1 MSFIASMHTKNS
13 KIKPRLVNDL
23 ESHKDKDLELTTR
36 INQLNFT
43 KARQNYTQDV

>member
-1 MSFIASMHTKNS
+1 MHTKNS

-43 KARQNYTQDV
+43 KASQNYTQDV

>member
-1 MSFIASMHTKNS
+1 MSVIASMHTKNS

-23 ESHKDKDLELTTR
+23 ESHKDKALEFMTR

-43 KARQNYTQDV
+43 KACQNCTQEV